1 MDGEGEGRGQRLALG
16 RVAGPLVDRDY
27 KPCPGAAGVG
37 LQKSYRLT
45 PGRFLRSPTK
55 KAHMP
60 AFHILIESSRKCSW
74 QGRPRAFILTVEMGL
89 EAGLI
94 GSPSPMTRASQSW
107 DFPSPPCPNRE
118 SFTLWPLG
126 ERESKKAG
134 WGGGGAVDERRLNKQ
149 NWK

>member
-107 DFPSPPCPNRE
+107 DFQLLPVPTVNLSHSGP
-118 SFTLWPLG
+118 W
-126 ERESKKAG
+126 ERGSRRRQAG
-134 WGGGGAVDERRLNKQ
+134 GMGGAVDERRLNKQ